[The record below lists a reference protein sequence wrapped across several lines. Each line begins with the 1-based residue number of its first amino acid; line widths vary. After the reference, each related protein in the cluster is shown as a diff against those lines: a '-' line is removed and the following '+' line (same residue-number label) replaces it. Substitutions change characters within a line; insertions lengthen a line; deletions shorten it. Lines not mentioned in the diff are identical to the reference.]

1 MRDKRFRIG
10 TTYISITSPEN
21 AKERITQAVN
31 GGENAYICV
40 SNPRTVVHATRHK
53 DYREVMEQSMMNLPD
68 AEPMI
73 WAAKLWGLKEVKRT
87 MGPLLFQA
95 MIIEP
100 SSGIRHFL
108 LGDTEETLNRIVAKA
123 SKSGALIAGI
133 YSPPFCK
140 LEEYDYEDIAKRI
153 NDSGA
158 DVVWTAMRAPKQDF
172 FDRKLLSYL
181 DNKVCVGV
189 GAAFRFYLGEYKMA
203 PPFIKKLGL
212 MGLYWG
218 KKNQTWI
225 AFIWTYLVDNAIPY
239 FWYLF
244 KILIRRLTGKK
255 YFE

>member
-1 MRDKRFRIG
+1 MKDTRFRVG
-10 TTYISITSPEN
+10 KTFISITTPDK
-21 AKERITQAVN
+21 AKDMIIQAVKD
-31 GGENAYICV
+31 GENEYICV
-40 SNPRTVVHATRHK
+40 SNPRTVVYATRHR
-53 DYREVMEQSMMNLPD
+53 DYCEVMEQSMMNIPD

-73 WAAKLWGLKEVKRT
+73 WAAKIWGLKEVKRT
-87 MGPLLFQA
+87 MGPLLFQS
-95 MIIEP
+95 MITDP
-100 SSGIRHFL
+100 ANGLKHFL
-108 LGDTEETLNRIVAKA
+108 LGDTEETLTKIVAKA
-123 SKSGALIAGI
+123 SKSGAQIVGT

-140 LEEYDYEDIAKRI
+140 LEEYDFEYIASLI

-172 FDRKLLSYL
+172 FDRKLLTFL

-203 PPFIKKLGL
+203 PPLIKKLGL

-239 FWYLF
+239 FGYLF
-244 KILIRRLTGKK
+244 NIFLRRLVGRK
-255 YFE
+255 YYE